1 MGNLFVALKWRSVFR
16 AGVICAAIF
25 TAARGE
31 IAVAEAMAQA
41 EDSGRYTGPII
52 DMHLHAYA
60 LSADLD
66 LDFPWLPE
74 GVEAPSSTEE
84 HMARTLA
91 QLKRFNIVKAWTS
104 GPTDLVLRWKAAA
117 PHVILGAA
125 EFSTVESFDSVE
137 RLRAHF
143 ESDRLDGIGELIAQV
158 AGLTP
163 SDPYFEPYLQLAE
176 ELDVPVAFHTGLP
189 IPGVVYR
196 WFPDARASLGSP
208 FGLEDALVR
217 HPNLRVYIMHAGYPF
232 LDDTIAFLHMHPQV
246 YVDLAEINWMIPRAE
261 FHEHLRRLV
270 QASFARRLMFGSDQM
285 WWPDA
290 IGIAVEAI
298 ESAPFLSD
306 EEKRDIFYNNA
317 ARFLRLTDEEIA
329 AHHDR

>member
-1 MGNLFVALKWRSVFR
+1 MRVPIRSVLWSTITLTVSSLTVQAQENSR
-16 AGVICAAIF
+16 A
-25 TAARGE
+25 
-31 IAVAEAMAQA
+31 
-41 EDSGRYTGPII
+41 PII
-52 DMHLHAYA
+52 DMHVHAYS

-66 LDFPWLPE
+66 LDFSWLPE
-74 GVEAPSSTEE
+74 GVEAPASTEE
-84 HMARTLA
+84 LMAETLA
-91 QLKRFNIVKAWTS
+91 QLERFNIVKAWTS
-104 GPTDLVLRWKAAA
+104 GPNIDLVLRWKAAA
-117 PHVILGAA
+117 PDMILGAP
-125 EFSTVESFDSVE
+125 EFSSVESFDSVE

-158 AGLTP
+158 AGLTQ

-176 ELDVPVAFHTGLP
+176 ELDIPVAFHTGLP

-232 LDDTIAFLHMHPQV
+232 LDETIAFLHMHPQV

-261 FHEHLRRLV
+261 FHEYLRRLT
-270 QASFARRLMFGSDQM
+270 QAGFGKRLMFGSDQM

-298 ESAPFLSD
+298 ESASFLTD
-306 EEKRDIFYNNA
+306 EQKRDIFCHNA
-317 ARFLRLTDEEIA
+317 ARFLRLDPAVCRE
-329 AHHDR
+329 